1 MPDPNEIRGVL
12 ERYAKL
18 LTAGDHRAL
27 AALYADDAT
36 IEDPIGAPLQ
46 RGADAIAK
54 FYEASAGKVTM
65 KLTGPVRV
73 AGREAAAPF
82 RVLVG
87 PEGQRSVIDV
97 IDVMTFDDEGKI
109 TSMRA
114 FWSPDAIRPATDDD

>member
-46 RGADAIAK
+46 LGADAIAK

>member
-1 MPDPNEIRGVL
+1 MPDPNHIRGVL
-12 ERYAKL
+12 EGYAKL

-36 IEDPIGAPLQ
+36 IEDPIGAPLH
-46 RGADAIAK
+46 RGSDAIAK
-54 FYEASAGKVTM
+54 FYEGSAGKVTM

-97 IDVMTFDDEGKI
+97 IDVMTFDDDGKI